1 VGSPYTDDAKFE
13 QRKFSSRSL
22 QDGFCDP
29 KKPNSS
35 QHVLKLEVESA
46 KHILRQREDEGVTLT
61 VRLTDI
67 HAQENPREASDP
79 SQKGHFAHVFNIVMS
94 QGAKASSFESRIYS
108 AHIDK
113 DLRQW
118 VTDKYVLVD
127 IDKFVERICQV
138 EDGQTWTKE
147 IDEIWFSLFG
157 VKRPRLCRK
166 KWPIKTNMVVL
177 RSTFDV
183 RSLRASAALFTAS
196 SWMPKGL
203 SFHDKMQRM
212 FAKVAERA
220 ALEEEH
226 GR

>member
-1 VGSPYTDDAKFE
+1 MGSPYTDDAKFE

-127 IDKFVERICQV
+127 IDKFVESAKWKTVRH
-138 EDGQTWTKE
+138 GPKR
-147 IDEIWFSLFG
+147 LMRFG
-157 VKRPRLCRK
+157 SHCSV
-166 KWPIKTNMVVL
+166 
-177 RSTFDV
+177 
-183 RSLRASAALFTAS
+183 
-196 SWMPKGL
+196 
-203 SFHDKMQRM
+203 
-212 FAKVAERA
+212 
-220 ALEEEH
+220 
-226 GR
+226 